1 MIAKIIEFSARN
13 KFLVILLTLAA
24 ILGAFYAVQKMPLDA
39 LPDLSDTQVIIV
51 SKWDQAPEVLEDQVT
66 YPIVSALL
74 GAPKVKAIRA
84 TNEFGISLVYV
95 IFQDGTDLYW
105 ARSRVLEYLSKISA
119 DLPKGVKTEIGPDA
133 TSLGWIYQYALVD
146 DSHALNL
153 SQLRA
158 LEDWQIRYQLQ
169 SVPGVAEVASIGG
182 YQKEY
187 QVKINPRALWS
198 YGIPLTRV
206 LKAVAESN
214 SEKSGGAIEFS
225 GREFMILGKGY
236 LKGLK
241 DIAQIP
247 LGRDPKTGTPVVLK
261 DVATLSL
268 GPARRR
274 GAADLNG
281 LGDAVGGIVIMRN
294 GENALNVISRVKEK
308 IKEITPS
315 LPPGVR
321 FVSVYDRSRLIHRAI
336 HTLTETL
343 MEEMLIVSLVILF
356 FLWHFPSAIVP
367 ILTIPVSIFLAFIPM
382 AAFGITTNIMSL
394 SGIAISIG
402 ILVDGAIVEVE
413 NAYKRL
419 EEWQASGRKG
429 DFHEVRLKALT
440 QVGPSVFFSLLIIGA
455 AFLPIFALTGQEGR
469 LFKPLAY
476 SKTFAMTLAAILAV
490 TLDPAVRMIFTRM
503 EGFNFK
509 TPWLKKIADTLLVG
523 RYYPEE
529 KHPVSRRLFKI
540 YSPVV
545 RWVLERPKTVILSA
559 AALFVLSL
567 PLFWRLGSEF
577 MPPLNEGTI
586 LYMPTTLPGISI
598 AEVSRVL
605 QIQDEIL
612 KSFPEVKTVYGKAGR
627 ADTATDPAPL
637 SMMETTVVLKPR
649 KDWPRVLCLGGLW
662 KCRLSY
668 KELIAQM
675 DQKLKI
681 PGFPNIWTQPIRN
694 RIDMLST
701 GMRTPVGVK
710 IFGPDLS
717 GIQKLGTQIEK
728 VLSAVPGTRR
738 AVAERTVQGYYIN
751 IHLNRL
757 ALARYNLSVNE
768 ANTVIA
774 AALGGTNLTATVEG
788 RKRFP
793 VNVRYAPDFRNSLEK
808 IKETLIPISGK
819 TQIPLAE
826 IADIR
831 KSPGP
836 DMIRDEN
843 GELTGYVYLDLD
855 TSNLGDYVQKAKAA
869 IQKSV
874 SIPPGYRYELTGQ
887 YRQMKAA
894 DKRLTRIIPLT
905 LFLIFLLLYFNTGS
919 WTEAGIVLL
928 AVPFSAIGAI
938 WLLWI
943 LGYHL
948 SVAVWVGFI
957 ALLGLDAETGIF
969 MLLYLDLERKA
980 RMASGHLNTLSDL
993 KEAIH
998 DGAAKRLRPK
1008 LMTVSC
1014 AFLGLLP
1021 AMMARGAGASLMKR
1035 IAAPIV
1041 GGLFTS
1047 FLLELLVYPALYL
1060 WWRGPKGL
1068 GHP

>member
-13 KFLVILLTLAA
+13 KFLVILLTIAA
-24 ILGAFYAVQKMPLDA
+24 AVGAFYALKKMPLDA

-74 GAPKVKAIRA
+74 GAPKVKAVRS
-84 TNEFGISLVYV
+84 TNEFGLSLVYV
-95 IFQDGTDLYW
+95 IFKDGTDLYW

-119 DLPKGVKTEIGPDA
+119 ELPKGVKTEIGPDA
-133 TSLGWIYQYALVD
+133 TSLGWVYQYALVD
-146 DSHALNL
+146 DSHALDL

-198 YGIPLTRV
+198 YGIPITRV

-214 SEKSGGAIEFS
+214 SERSGGTVEFS

-236 LKGLK
+236 LRGLK

-247 LGRDPKTGTPVVLK
+247 LGRDPKTGTPVLLK
-261 DVATLSL
+261 DVATISL

-274 GAADLNG
+274 GVADLNG
-281 LGDAVGGIVIMRN
+281 QGDAVGGIVIMRS
-294 GENALNVISRVKEK
+294 GKNALNVIARVKEK

-315 LPPGVR
+315 LPKGVR
-321 FVSVYDRSRLIHRAI
+321 LVPVYDRSSLINRAI
-336 HTLTETL
+336 GTLKETL
-343 MEEMLIVSLVILF
+343 LEEMLIVSLVIFL
-356 FLWHFPSAIVP
+356 FLWHPPSALIP
-367 ILTIPVSIFLAFIPM
+367 ILTIPVAVFLAFIPM
-382 AAFGITTNIMSL
+382 AALGITTNIMSL

-419 EEWQASGRKG
+419 EEWQSSGKTG
-429 DFHEVRLKALT
+429 DFHEVRLKALIE
-440 QVGPSVFFSLLIIGA
+440 VGPSVFFSLLVIAA

-476 SKTFAMTLAAILAV
+476 SKTFAMLLAAGLAV
-490 TLDPAVRMIFTRM
+490 TLDPAVRMLFTRM
-503 EGFNFK
+503 EEFNFSR
-509 TPWLKKIADTLLVG
+509 PRLNKIANFFLVG
-523 RYYPEE
+523 RYYPE
-529 KHPVSRRLFKI
+529 KNHPVNRRLFKI

-545 RWVLERPKTVILSA
+545 RWVLERPKQVVFFA
-559 AALFVLSL
+559 VSL
-567 PLFWRLGSEF
+567 LIMTLPIFGWLGSEF
-577 MPPLNEGTI
+577 MPPLNEGTL

-598 AEVSRVL
+598 TEAGRVL

-612 KSFPEVKTVYGKAGR
+612 KSFPEIKTVYGKAGR
-627 ADTATDPAPL
+627 ADTSTDPAPL
-637 SMMETTVVLKPR
+637 SMMETTAVLKPR
-649 KDWPRVLCLGGLW
+649 KDWPSVSCFGGFW
-662 KCRLSY
+662 KCRIGY
-668 KELIAQM
+668 KELISQM

-701 GMRTPVGVK
+701 GMRTPVGIK

-717 GIQKLGTQIEK
+717 GIQDLGIKIEK
-728 VLSAVPGTRR
+728 ALSAVAGTRS
-738 AVAERTVQGYYIN
+738 AVAERSAQGYYIN
-751 IHLNRL
+751 IHLNRQ
-757 ALARYNLSVNE
+757 AMARYNLSVDE
-768 ANTVIA
+768 ANSVVA
-774 AALGGTNLTATVEG
+774 AALGGENLTNTVEG
-788 RKRFP
+788 RERFP
-793 VNVRYAPDFRNSLEK
+793 VNVRYAPDFRNNIEK

-819 TQIPLAE
+819 AQIPLAE
-826 IADIR
+826 IASIR
-831 KSPGP
+831 LSPGP

-843 GELTGYVYLDLD
+843 GELTGYVYIDLN
-855 TSNLGDYVQKAKAA
+855 TSNLGAYVKRARAA
-869 IQKSV
+869 LKKSIV
-874 SIPPGYRYELTGQ
+874 LSPGYRYEFSGQ

-894 DKRLTRIIPLT
+894 EKRLFFIVPLA
-905 LFLIFLLLYFNTGS
+905 LFLILLLLYFNTGS
-919 WTEAGIVLL
+919 WAEAGIILL
-928 AVPFSAIGAI
+928 AVPFSTIGAV
-938 WLLWI
+938 WLLWV

-969 MLLYLDLERKA
+969 MLLYLDLSRRA
-980 RMASGHLNTLSDL
+980 RQKSGTLNTLHDL

-1008 LMTVSC
+1008 MMTVSC

-1021 AMMARGAGASLMKR
+1021 AMWSHGAGASMMKR
-1035 IAAPIV
+1035 IAAPMV
-1041 GGLFTS
+1041 GGLVTS
-1047 FLLELLVYPALYL
+1047 FLLELLVYPAIYL
-1060 WWRGPKGL
+1060 LWHKKEIQE
-1068 GHP
+1068 